1 MSIDNNEGHFT
12 LILKSKLSAKRAKL
26 PFSSLFSR
34 VLPAFGINC
43 FFRITKQ
50 PPLIKAQAF
59 F

>member
-34 VLPAFGINC
+34 VLPAFGIN
-43 FFRITKQ
+43 
-50 PPLIKAQAF
+50 
-59 F
+59 